1 MHDRPDIPSEPRAE
15 LLRLLRYEGP
25 LSLDELAERMELSKT
40 GTRTHA
46 LRLEDA
52 GLIRR
57 THPQVERP
65 GRPPVHFELTPAGAD
80 AFPQH
85 ESELLRRLLE
95 FLLGRGERDTVEA
108 FFAEV
113 WQGRRARFER
123 ALDEMPDRSLDARL
137 RALERVLAEDGFM
150 PRLSAEGTG
159 EGRRLVIVQ
168 ECNCPLPTA
177 LRATRIPCE
186 LETRFLAEAV
196 DGDTESVSLASS
208 RADTCWFRMR
218 VGDP

>member
-25 LSLDELAERMELSKT
+25 LSLDELAERMGLSKT
-40 GTRTHA
+40 AARSHA

-57 THPQVERP
+57 THPPAERP

-80 AFPQH
+80 TFPQH
-85 ESELLRRLLE
+85 EPDLLRRLLE

-123 ALDEMPDRSLDARL
+123 ALDEMPDRSLDSRL

-150 PRLSAEGTG
+150 PRLGAEMSS
-159 EGRRLVIVQ
+159 EGQRLVVVR
-168 ECNCPLPTA
+168 ECNCPLPSA
-177 LRATRIPCE
+177 LSATRIPCE
-186 LETRFLAEAV
+186 LETRFLADAV
-196 DGDTESVSLASS
+196 AGHTLSASVASS
-208 RADTCWFRMR
+208 RSDTCEFRMR
-218 VGDP
+218 VGEP